1 MGEWAVRSVV
11 ISERSIEMLFLIV
24 FFLLYFFLINSAYF
38 QNYKTIWLKR
48 NFIEITANLNS
59 IQKWTVS
66 DQLYNMFDIFE

>member
-24 FFLLYFFLINSAYF
+24 FFLINSAYL

-48 NFIEITANLNS
+48 NFMEITANLNFYS
-59 IQKWTVS
+59 EVDCIRP
-66 DQLYNMFDIFE
+66 II

>member
-24 FFLLYFFLINSAYF
+24 FFFVIIFLINSAYL

-48 NFIEITANLNS
+48 NFMEITANLNFYS
-59 IQKWTVS
+59 EVDCIRP
-66 DQLYNMFDIFE
+66 II